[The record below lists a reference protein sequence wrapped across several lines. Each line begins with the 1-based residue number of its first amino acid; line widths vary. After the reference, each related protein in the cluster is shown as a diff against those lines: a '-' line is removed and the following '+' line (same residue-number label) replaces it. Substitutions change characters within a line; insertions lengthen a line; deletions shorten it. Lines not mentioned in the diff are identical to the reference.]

1 MMIALHKNARAT
13 PARRAERAA
22 SSQTTATLAL
32 RYCVSED
39 SVYKW
44 KSSNSFN
51 DASHTPHRLQTSLTP
66 AQEQIVVELRKML
79 LLPLDDL
86 LAVTREFRC
95 PQAKRPGLDRCM
107 RHHGIGNLN
116 AQGYVS
122 KLDQRTPVARQI
134 RAIFNT
140 SDAHEEQRLLG
151 VVLKEW
157 RVSHSQ
163 LAAWAKI
170 NLPEGFAVFGQQA
183 DQTLI
188 LFGIDQPWPRH
199 IESSQAWLHS
209 KLIRVLNVAGPSE
222 ERHPGIYAATL
233 KVLDQLFS

>member
-1 MMIALHKNARAT
+1 
-13 PARRAERAA
+13 
-22 SSQTTATLAL
+22 
-32 RYCVSED
+32 
-39 SVYKW
+39 
-44 KSSNSFN
+44 
-51 DASHTPHRLQTSLTP
+51 
-66 AQEQIVVELRKML
+66 VVELRKML

-86 LAVTREFRC
+86 LAVTREFPC

-163 LAAWAKI
+163 LAAWAEI

-209 KLIRVLNVAGPSE
+209 KLIRVLNVAGPSK